1 MSEKFY
7 CAPAKSDLKI
17 EFVGDSITAGY
28 GVLGNKGDAWSVT
41 NSDCTGSYAYLTAQK
56 LDADYSVVAWSGICT
71 KAYIWANINM
81 DNLYKRVSN
90 SNTAQYAFDFSPD
103 VVVLNL
109 GTNEATY
116 LGSHYDYGAQFPVD
130 YKEFLTYLRE
140 KNPDA
145 YIICLYGMMG
155 KNSTIDNGIKTALN
169 EMNDP
174 KIVYNPFAFEA
185 DQNAANGHPCLLAQS
200 VWAELLS
207 NYITNSVI
215 A

>member
-71 KAYIWANINM
+71 KAYMWANINM

-116 LGSHYDYGAQFPVD
+116 LGSHYD
-130 YKEFLTYLRE
+130 
-140 KNPDA
+140 
-145 YIICLYGMMG
+145 
-155 KNSTIDNGIKTALN
+155 
-169 EMNDP
+169 
-174 KIVYNPFAFEA
+174 
-185 DQNAANGHPCLLAQS
+185 CLLYTS
-200 VWAELLS
+200 PS
-207 NYITNSVI
+207 PRD
-215 A
+215 